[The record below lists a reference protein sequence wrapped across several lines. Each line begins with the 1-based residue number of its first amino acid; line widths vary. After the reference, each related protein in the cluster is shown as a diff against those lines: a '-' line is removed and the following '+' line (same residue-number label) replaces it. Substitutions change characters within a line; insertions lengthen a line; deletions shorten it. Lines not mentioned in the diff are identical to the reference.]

1 MNYLYLDIE
10 TLPTNDGFVMAEIED
25 GIKPPANISKPETLD
40 KWDAE
45 AKPALVKE
53 AIGKTA
59 LSGAW
64 GSVCCIAFAWGDS
77 EPTSLVRDGHGEG
90 ALLTDA
96 FAKMQAA
103 KPQFGMNAIVGH
115 NVANF
120 DIRFIWQRCFV
131 LGVRVPGW
139 FPRDPKPWSRE
150 INDTMTMWSG
160 ARDFISLD
168 KLCRAM
174 GLRGKGNMNGAD
186 VAQAWV
192 EGRFEDI
199 KTYCQD
205 DVERVRA
212 VHRKM
217 LVTLGE

>member
-1 MNYLYLDIE
+1 VNYLYLDIE

-25 GIKPPANISKPETLD
+25 GIKPPANISKAETLE
-40 KWDAE
+40 KWDTE
-45 AKPALVKE
+45 SKPGLVKE

-64 GSVCCIAFAWGDS
+64 GSICCISFAWGDA
-77 EPTSLVRDGHGEG
+77 EPVGLVRSEAGEG
-90 ALLTDA
+90 AMLTDA
-96 FAKMQAA
+96 FAKMQAI
-103 KPQFGMNAIVGH
+103 KPQFGLCAIVGH

-150 INDTMTMWSG
+150 VNDTMTMWSG
-160 ARDFISLD
+160 QRDFISLD

-174 GLRGKGNMNGAD
+174 GLRGKGNMNGGD
-186 VAQAWV
+186 VAQAWA
-192 EGRFEDI
+192 EGRLDDI
-199 KTYCQD
+199 KAYCQA

>member
-25 GIKPPANISKPETLD
+25 GIKPPANISKAETLD

-45 AKPALVKE
+45 SKPALVKE

-64 GSVCCIAFAWGDS
+64 GSICCISFAWGDS
-77 EPTSLVRDGHGEG
+77 EPVGLVRGEAGEG
-90 ALLTDA
+90 AMLTDA
-96 FAKMQAA
+96 FAKMQAI
-103 KPQFGMNAIVGH
+103 KPQFGLCAIVGH

-150 INDTMTMWSG
+150 VNDTMTMWSG
-160 ARDFISLD
+160 QRDFISLD

-174 GLRGKGNMNGAD
+174 GLRGKGNMNGGD
-186 VAQAWV
+186 VAQAWA
-192 EGRFEDI
+192 EGRFDDI
-199 KTYCQD
+199 KAYCQG

>member
-25 GIKPPANISKPETLD
+25 GVRPPANISKAETIE
-40 KWDAE
+40 KWAAE
-45 AKPALVKE
+45 SKPALVKE

-64 GSVCCIAFAWGDS
+64 GTICCLSFAWDDAEPVGLIRNGD
-77 EPTSLVRDGHGEG
+77 GEG
-90 ALLTDA
+90 AFLTEA
-96 FAKMQAA
+96 FAKMQAVMPKYA
-103 KPQFGMNAIVGH
+103 RPAIVGH

-131 LGVRVPGW
+131 LGVRVPTW

-150 INDTMTMWSG
+150 VQDTMAMWSG

-168 KLCRAM
+168 KLCKAM
-174 GLRGKGNMNGAD
+174 GLRGKGNMNGGD
-186 VAQAWV
+186 VAQAWA
-192 EGRFEDI
+192 EGRLEEI
-199 KTYCQD
+199 KAYCQG

-217 LVTLGE
+217 LVAAGE